1 MPKQS
6 DMHKKTLNIRIN
18 HPNINK
24 VFVVVVLYRNKSEKV
39 QKKLFENLKTVW
51 KLKNLTVWP
60 ILKRTV

>member
-39 QKKLFENLKTVW
+39 QKKLFENLKTV
-51 KLKNLTVWP
+51 
-60 ILKRTV
+60 